1 VSETGLPEA
10 SELPKTA
17 VMMYTVLDQARED
30 LAGTL
35 ARLARIGY
43 LGIETYGLVERFGP
57 ARVREAIA
65 AAGLTLTSA
74 HTPFPA
80 GDRADAILDENQEL
94 GARVLVW
101 SMERAEFDSPGAI
114 SRGADRVNE
123 AAERASARGMTVA
136 YHNHFAEF
144 AQFFD
149 GRQAYDLLLDQ
160 LDSQVLVELDLYWAR
175 MGGADPGAVLARLG
189 ERVRLA
195 HVKDGPAVSYDDD
208 VMVPIGEGPT
218 DWARVLAT
226 PSGVRWHIVELERL
240 HIDVFEALERSYAY
254 LTRGG
259 LSSGSVP
266 AS

>member
-1 VSETGLPEA
+1 M
-10 SELPKTA
+10 SELPKTG
-17 VMMYTVLDQARED
+17 VMMYTVLDQARAD
-30 LAGTL
+30 LDGTL

-43 LGIETYGLVERFGP
+43 QGIETYGLVERFGP
-57 ARVREAIA
+57 ARVRAAIA

-80 GDRADAILDENQEL
+80 GDRAEEILDQNEEL

-101 SMERAEFDSPGAI
+101 SMEREEFDSPESI
-114 SRGADRVNE
+114 RRGAERVNE
-123 AAERASARGMTVA
+123 AAERAAARGMTIA

-144 AQFFD
+144 TQVFSEKK
-149 GRQAYDLLLDQ
+149 AYDLLLDQ
-160 LDSQVLVELDLYWAR
+160 LDSRVVVELDAYWAR
-175 MGGADPGAVLARLG
+175 LGGADPGAVLAQLG
-189 ERVRLA
+189 ERVRLL

-208 VMVPIGEGPT
+208 VMVPIGDGPT

-254 LTRGG
+254 LTAAG
-259 LSSGSVP
+259 LSAGS
-266 AS
+266 